1 MKIILVKDVNKLGE
15 AGKVVNVSDG
25 YARNFLLP
33 KNLALIA
40 TKNNLQRI
48 EKIKKDAEIEKLE
61 VENKFKAIAEK
72 IKTTELTFIRKADE
86 NDHLFGSVSE
96 IDIVEALA
104 EKEIE
109 INKTDVAMEK
119 HLKEIG
125 DFEVKIVFPNDI
137 KEILKIKIEKE

>member
-15 AGKVVNVSDG
+15 AGDVVKVSSG
-25 YARNFLLP
+25 YARNYLIP

-40 TKNNLQRI
+40 TKNNLLRI
-48 EKIKKDAEIEKLE
+48 EKIKKDAEVEKLD

-72 IKTTELTFIRKADE
+72 IKTTELTFTRKADE
-86 NDHLFGSVSE
+86 NGHLFGSVSE
-96 IDIVEALA
+96 IDIVTALA

-109 INKTDVAMEK
+109 IHKTDVAMEK

-125 DFEVKIVFPNDI
+125 DFEVKIIFPNEI
-137 KEILKIKIEKE
+137 TEILKVKIEKE

>member
-25 YARNFLLP
+25 YARNYLLP

-48 EKIKKDAEIEKLE
+48 ETIKKEAEAEKLE
-61 VENKFKAIAEK
+61 VENKFKALAEK
-72 IKTTELTFIRKADE
+72 IKTTELTFTRKADE
-86 NDHLFGSVSE
+86 NEHLFGSVSE
-96 IDIVEALA
+96 IDIVTALA

-109 INKTDVAMEK
+109 IHKTDIVWEK

-125 DFEVKIVFPNDI
+125 DFEVKIVFPNNI
-137 KEILKIKIEKE
+137 TENLKVKIEKE